1 MREEGEIWEEASGR
15 KFTKV
20 DGKRQQITKIPPKGF
35 DKCDDCE
42 KLILK
47 TIDQQTYNRFKKCK
61 YCQIDFE
68 MKLKRED
75 KRSGTTKWEDW
86 VKEQEEKRWEAVL
99 AEYESEMDGVEM
111 CKILKGDK
119 RTSHIPF
126 LMLTA
131 KTDIE
136 FEKIGLDVG
145 AWDYIAKPFNTNH
158 LIQKIKNIIETRN
171 HFKSFLFCSI
181 KI

>member
-1 MREEGEIWEEASGR
+1 MGKNIEKVKKLIAGVGGKRTPGIGYTGKTIHMRKEGEIWEEASGR

-68 MKLKRED
+68 MKLKKED
-75 KRSGTTKWEDW
+75 KWEDW
-86 VKEQEEKRWEAVL
+86 VKEMEKQRWEAVL
-99 AEYESEMDGVEM
+99 AEYESEMNGVEKADSPFDNTVAKAIGNHEHGLN
-111 CKILKGDK
+111 KI
-119 RTSHIPF
+119 
-126 LMLTA
+126 
-131 KTDIE
+131 
-136 FEKIGLDVG
+136 
-145 AWDYIAKPFNTNH
+145 
-158 LIQKIKNIIETRN
+158 
-171 HFKSFLFCSI
+171 
-181 KI
+181 